1 MKRLLAAGAPVDQAN
16 SNGAT
21 PLWVACQGGFAAC
34 AEHLLA
40 AGARVDAPTQG
51 GGTALLAAIAGN
63 QVECVRV
70 LLRAGADAAGYFEG
84 TNLMDWAVELGAHE
98 CVAVLREEPQPKTP
112 VTAETS

>member
-1 MKRLLAAGAPVDQAN
+1 MLAAGAPVDQAN

-40 AGARVDAPTQG
+40 AGARVDAPMRN
-51 GGTALLAAIAGN
+51 GGTPLLVATFAN